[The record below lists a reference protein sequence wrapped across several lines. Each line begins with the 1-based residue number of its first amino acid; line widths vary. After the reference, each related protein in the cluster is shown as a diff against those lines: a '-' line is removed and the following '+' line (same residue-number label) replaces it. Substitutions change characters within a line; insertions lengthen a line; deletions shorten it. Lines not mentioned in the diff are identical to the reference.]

1 MTWRETDPAGAA
13 GHCAVAKQQPSPET
27 ARSFVPGQIDFGLEQ
42 RRRPRKT
49 ARVQLEKTLA
59 DAHHPRGTC
68 DRDSLV
74 RTRDTGEDR
83 MQEFGDIFSF
93 ESTTH
98 LYVWGSVAFLL
109 LYALAI
115 VIAVTIRRPA
125 STGSPGIGATQAA
138 WGKAGRHETRGSR

>member
-1 MTWRETDPAGAA
+1 
-13 GHCAVAKQQPSPET
+13 
-27 ARSFVPGQIDFGLEQ
+27 
-42 RRRPRKT
+42 
-49 ARVQLEKTLA
+49 
-59 DAHHPRGTC
+59 
-68 DRDSLV
+68 
-74 RTRDTGEDR
+74 

>member
-1 MTWRETDPAGAA
+1 
-13 GHCAVAKQQPSPET
+13 
-27 ARSFVPGQIDFGLEQ
+27 
-42 RRRPRKT
+42 
-49 ARVQLEKTLA
+49 
-59 DAHHPRGTC
+59 
-68 DRDSLV
+68 
-74 RTRDTGEDR
+74 

-125 STGSPGIGATQAA
+125 SPTASSRRIGATQAA
-138 WGKAGRHETRGSR
+138 WGKAGRHETRSTR